1 MGKINNYQT
10 ETPNP
15 GDKMLT
21 SDYSTGETKN
31 VTVQSVA
38 DVGRSSKVYR
48 AFLTQTG
55 VTAPVATVVDG
66 NTITGTWSYTNVG
79 QYTFTSNGT
88 FDNVNAACI
97 VGVGTA
103 EDTTYEFSVVND
115 NSILF
120 KSYSAGVLADVL
132 LSGLY
137 IEITTYEV

>member
-21 SDYSTGETKN
+21 SDATTGETKN

-38 DVGRSSKVYR
+38 DLGRSSKVYR

-55 VTAPVATVVDG
+55 LTAPVATVVDG
-66 NTITGTWSYTNVG
+66 NTIIGAWSYTNVG
-79 QYTFTSNGT
+79 QYTFTSNGS
-88 FDNVNAACI
+88 FDSVNAACI

-103 EDTTYEFSVVND
+103 EEVTYEFSVVND
-115 NSILF
+115 NSVLF
-120 KSYSAGVLADVL
+120 KTHNSGTLANSL
-132 LSGLY
+132 LAGLY
-137 IEITTYEV
+137 IEITTYDI